1 MVAKNKSKNKGKS
14 VDEEASL
21 KVIENTEFVAMR
33 KMQRQLPKSST
44 SEVELDLLV
53 AHGLLQENVSLIS
66 LVLVSTMSLL
76 PL

>member
-14 VDEEASL
+14 INEEASL
-21 KVIENTEFVAMR
+21 KVIENTKFVAMR
-33 KMQRQLPKSST
+33 KMQRQLPKPST
-44 SEVELDLLV
+44 SEAELDLLV
-53 AHGLLQENVSLIS
+53 AHGLFRRNVSLIS